1 MIIGRKIDTTQ
12 QLEYIQA
19 FIRAKWKKQPRVS
32 FLHKLFV
39 NGFCTASARDKH
51 YEYCSSNGYVKVK
64 MPSEIEKWLKFHDEG
79 YQFKVLFML
88 YADLERI
95 LKPIDEE
102 YREKMNKMKAERKGE
117 APYTEKINTHVTS
130 GLVCT

>member
-1 MIIGRKIDTTQ
+1 
-12 QLEYIQA
+12 
-19 FIRAKWKKQPRVS
+19 
-32 FLHKLFV
+32 
-39 NGFCTASARDKH
+39 
-51 YEYCSSNGYVKVK
+51 
-64 MPSEIEKWLKFHDEG
+64 MPSEIEKWLKFHDEE

-88 YADLERI
+88 YADFERI

-130 GLVCT
+130 GWCVHSTFAYGDVPDPLKMYRGKDCVEKFIKHIEDEVKRLYATFPQQPML

>member
-1 MIIGRKIDTTQ
+1 
-12 QLEYIQA
+12 
-19 FIRAKWKKQPRVS
+19 
-32 FLHKLFV
+32 
-39 NGFCTASARDKH
+39 
-51 YEYCSSNGYVKVK
+51 

-117 APYTEKINTHVTS
+117 APYTEKNKHTCNVRM
-130 GLVCT
+130 VCT